1 MSHSCRTCV
10 THVAFVS
17 LVPGAGLAPHSPTY
31 RDSLTLSE
39 LINFFEIRLVLEAK
53 F

>member
-10 THVAFVS
+10 THVAFLS
-17 LVPGAGLAPHSPTY
+17 LVPGAGLAPHSLY